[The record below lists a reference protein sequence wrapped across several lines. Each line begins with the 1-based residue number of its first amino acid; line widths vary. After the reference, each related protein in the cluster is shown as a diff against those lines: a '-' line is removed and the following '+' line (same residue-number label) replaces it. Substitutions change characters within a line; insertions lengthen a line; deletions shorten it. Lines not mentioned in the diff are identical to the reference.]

1 MGIPIFDICLVV
13 FSRLR
18 HKRPIYK
25 ASRDHTYHRLVKLGM
40 SSNRAVLS
48 MHIGALLLGCAAF
61 VGLGLP
67 PLLANLMFA
76 TILILGVVA
85 LLSLETKSQPQ

>member
-1 MGIPIFDICLVV
+1 
-13 FSRLR
+13 
-18 HKRPIYK
+18 
-25 ASRDHTYHRLVKLGM
+25 
-40 SSNRAVLS
+40 

-76 TILILGVVA
+76 SILVLGVVA